1 MSFTSPPVV
10 PRPATSEPPRRPRRS
25 PRWSTRRWSGS
36 RPWLNAH
43 SITVL
48 RISLGLVF
56 LVFASFKFVPGLSP
70 AEDLAVATIEKLT
83 FGMVTGS
90 ARPCC

>member
-1 MSFTSPPVV
+1 M
-10 PRPATSEPPRRPRRS
+10 
-25 PRWSTRRWSGS
+25 
-36 RPWLNAH
+36 LNAH

-90 ARPCC
+90 SP